1 MPITRTSWT
10 VVLMIVVAACGAVT
24 EAQQSPVVNSPPPR
38 PELALTYTYLRANAP
53 PGGCGCFNLNGGSAQ
68 FIWPTRVR
76 GIALAGDVTVS
87 HANSIGSSGSRLT
100 LSSFTAGA
108 RYSPPLKQTRYQ
120 PFGQILIGYGHIS
133 GSLIQ
138 DQTAG
143 SSNGFAA
150 NVGGGLDARI
160 THRVSL
166 RLVEADYLVTTFTNG
181 VNDHQNLL
189 RLGAGIVVRF

>member
-1 MPITRTSWT
+1 MRITQISWT
-10 VVLMIVVAACGAVT
+10 VLLMIVVAPFGAVV
-24 EAQQSPVVNSPPPR
+24 EAQQSPVVNSTR
-38 PELALTYTYLRANAP
+38 SHPELALTYTYLRANAP
-53 PGGCGCFNLNGGSAQ
+53 PGECGCFNLNGGSAE
-68 FIWPTRVR
+68 FIWPARVR
-76 GIALAGDVTVS
+76 GVAFAGDVTLS
-87 HANSIGSSGSRLT
+87 HANSIGSLGSSLT

-120 PFGQILIGYGHIS
+120 PYGQILIGYGHIS

-138 DQTAG
+138 GQTAG

-150 NVGGGLDARI
+150 NLGGGLDAHI
-160 THRVSL
+160 NQRVSF
-166 RLVEADYLVTTFTNG
+166 RLVEADYLVTTFANR

>member
-1 MPITRTSWT
+1 MRITRINWT
-10 VVLMIVVAACGAVT
+10 VLLMIVVAACAAAA
-24 EAQQSPVVNSPPPR
+24 EAEQAPVVNSPQPR

-68 FIWPTRVR
+68 FIWPIGLHGV
-76 GIALAGDVTVS
+76 ALAGDVTVS
-87 HANSIGSSGSRLT
+87 HANSIGSSNSSLT

-108 RYSPPLKQTRYQ
+108 RYSPPLKQSRFQ
-120 PFGQILIGYGHIS
+120 PFGQILIGYGHIN
-133 GSLIQ
+133 GPLTQ
-138 DQTAG
+138 GQTAG

-160 THRVSL
+160 SHRLSL